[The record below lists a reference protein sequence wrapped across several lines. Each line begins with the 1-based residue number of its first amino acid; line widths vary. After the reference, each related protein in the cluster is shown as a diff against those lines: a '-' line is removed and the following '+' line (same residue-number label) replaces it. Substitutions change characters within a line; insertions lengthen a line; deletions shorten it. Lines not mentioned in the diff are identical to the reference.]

1 MTKITPIIPKRN
13 PFASAAALARAINN
27 AQDLAADDIK
37 AQFEQVW
44 STWEHKPTITIN
56 KQGYERRVE
65 VTGENARIFQYVDLG
80 TRPHVIKPRRAK
92 RLAFS
97 SKFSPKTKP
106 GALVS
111 GGGSK
116 GAVDTFVRFVAHPG
130 SKPRNFTKNIIRK
143 NKSIPSAYMRREL
156 AKAAR

>member
-1 MTKITPIIPKRN
+1 VTKVIPIIPKRN
-13 PFASAAALARAINN
+13 PFATAADLARAINN

-44 STWEHKPTITIN
+44 STWEHKPTVTVN
-56 KQGYERRVE
+56 KDGYDRRVE
-65 VTGENARIFQYVDLG
+65 VTGENARIFRYVDEG
-80 TRPHVIKPRRAK
+80 TRPHTIVPRRRK

-97 SKFSPKTKP
+97 SKFGPKTRP
-106 GALVS
+106 GSLTS

-116 GAVDTFVRFVAHPG
+116 GGVDTFVRFVAHPG